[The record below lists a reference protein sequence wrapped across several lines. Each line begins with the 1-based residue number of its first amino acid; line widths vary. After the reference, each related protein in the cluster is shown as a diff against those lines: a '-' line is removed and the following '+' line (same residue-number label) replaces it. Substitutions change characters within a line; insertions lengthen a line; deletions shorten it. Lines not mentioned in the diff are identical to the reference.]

1 MSKNFDLI
9 IVGAGPAGSAA
20 AFTAAKENIS
30 VLLLEKHPQIG
41 VPVVCAEG
49 LSRSTIKDYLDIK
62 PEWISRKLS
71 GSIIRGPDGDE
82 FKVEFPECGWILNR
96 KIFDPALAN
105 MAEARGAVIKT
116 SARAI
121 NIENNEVIVNESGE
135 KKRYKFKFL
144 IGADGIA
151 SNVGKW
157 MGINTRLNLNDIVV
171 CAQYLIEGIKIE
183 SHYTYLIIGE
193 EYAPGGYAWI
203 FPKSDNSANIG
214 LGIAPTKTKKKAKYF
229 LDKWVK
235 KEFVNGKIIE
245 KRFGGVPATILKRFS
260 GKNFFLVGDAA
271 RFVNSL
277 NGAGIACSIKSGIIA
292 GKNAVLRLKGEKDYF
307 EKEIKKEILKE
318 IKFHYRIRKA
328 YLKLTD
334 REYKEI
340 FKIAKKIYQG
350 KRINHI
356 NMYHLVK
363 ETLLSSPRLFYIGFS
378 LLF

>member
-1 MSKNFDLI
+1 MSNNFDLI
-9 IVGAGPAGSAA
+9 IIGAGPAGSAA

-30 VLLLEKHPQIG
+30 VLLLEEHPKIG
-41 VPVVCAEG
+41 IPVVCAEG
-49 LSRSTIKDYLDIK
+49 LSKSTIKDYLDIK
-62 PEWISRKLS
+62 PEWISRNLF
-71 GSIIRGPDGDE
+71 GSIIRGPDGEE
-82 FKVEFPECGWILNR
+82 FKMEFPECGWILNR

-105 MAEARGAVIKT
+105 MAKAQGAVIKT
-116 SARAI
+116 SAKAI
-121 NIENNEVIVNESGE
+121 NIENDEVIVSESNE

-157 MGINTRLNLNDIVV
+157 MGINTRLSLNDIVV

-183 SHYTYLIIGE
+183 SQYTHLIIGD

-214 LGIAPTKTKKKAKYF
+214 LGISPVKTKKKAIHF

-235 KEFVNGKIIE
+235 KEFANGKITE
-245 KRFGGVPATILKRFS
+245 KRFGGVPATLLKRFS
-260 GKNFFLVGDAA
+260 GKNFFLAGDAA
-271 RFVNSL
+271 RFVNPL
-277 NGAGIACSIKSGIIA
+277 NGAGIANAVKSGIIA
-292 GKNAVLRLKGEKDYF
+292 GKNAVLRLKGKKDYF
-307 EKEIKKEILKE
+307 EAEIKKEILKE
-318 IKFHYRIRKA
+318 IKFHHRIRKA

-334 REYKEI
+334 KEYNEI
-340 FKIAKKIYQG
+340 FKIGKKVYEG
-350 KRINHI
+350 KRIGHI

-363 ETLLSSPRLFYIGFS
+363 EIVFSSPRLFYIGFG